1 LIFSLS
7 LSVSLYFLAPPSRCV
22 RVRRARQGTQASQ
35 ASERDEGDNARAE
48 TQEYKRR
55 GVLRSDAELGGPAY
69 IALPVVGG
77 SADDVSRRGF
87 AAKIA
92 RAVWFGLVWCG
103 GGGAARE

>member
-1 LIFSLS
+1 M
-7 LSVSLYFLAPPSRCV
+7 
-22 RVRRARQGTQASQ
+22 
-35 ASERDEGDNARAE
+35 
-48 TQEYKRR
+48 
-55 GVLRSDAELGGPAY
+55 RSDAELGGPAY

-103 GGGAARE
+103 GGGAARK